1 MKISIDTSS
10 FSFRFI
16 GIWLAIISVI
26 VFFFVYKI
34 AGLVILFIALL
45 MIIQKYKYIIPK
57 KSTRVLDQVEKT
69 LKSLSLEY
77 QKIQG
82 GFSTKKVQIKVINY
96 GLFTALQFKFEKVY
110 TVQGKYLAGAV
121 VKYQR
126 YI

>member
-16 GIWLAIISVI
+16 GIWLTIISII
-26 VFFFVYKI
+26 VFLFICKI
-34 AGLVILFIALL
+34 AGLIIFLIAILL
-45 MIIQKYKYIIPK
+45 IIQKYKYIIPK
-57 KSTRVLDQVEKT
+57 KSTLVSEQVEKT

-77 QKIQG
+77 QKIQD
-82 GFSTKKVQIKVINY
+82 GFSTKKVQIKVSNY
-96 GLFTALQFKFEKVY
+96 RLFTTLQFKFEKVY